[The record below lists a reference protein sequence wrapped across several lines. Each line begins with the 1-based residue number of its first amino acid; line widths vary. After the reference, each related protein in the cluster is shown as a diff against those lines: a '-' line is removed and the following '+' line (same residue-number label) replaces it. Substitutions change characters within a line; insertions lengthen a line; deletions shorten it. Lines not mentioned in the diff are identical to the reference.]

1 VLAQLLFIFIF
12 SFYYCYLVNLLK
24 SVIKN
29 NSLGSDD
36 PNLNKN
42 VTMKRNCLKML
53 FKMLLKMYLNV
64 LYYAHFPCH
73 AVHVKNKLFFYL
85 KYVLNIFYV
94 YLKVI

>member
-1 VLAQLLFIFIF
+1 MLAQLLFIFIF
-12 SFYYCYLVNLLK
+12 PFYCYLVNLLK
-24 SVIKN
+24 SVTKN

-36 PNLNKN
+36 PNLNIN

-73 AVHVKNKLFFYL
+73 AVHVKNKLFYL